1 MGGLAGETSALKVI
15 NKIKGQGP
23 LATFL
28 RNMLHCVAL
37 WNITQHGALCCIVD
51 HVPHARLN
59 ASMTLKNK

>member
-28 RNMLHCVAL
+28 RNMLHCVVL
-37 WNITQHGALCCIVD
+37 WNITQYGALCCIAD